1 MWEIFS
7 TAFKNKSKINYILN
21 KNKDKVMSTDL
32 ESIKETFDKIGIIYI
47 KNEMVDFIE
56 LELGK
61 TSFLFTLSGK
71 FTGYT
76 TNNGFIKK
84 KK

>member
-47 KNEMVDFIE
+47 KNEMVD
-56 LELGK
+56 L
-61 TSFLFTLSGK
+61 
-71 FTGYT
+71 
-76 TNNGFIKK
+76 
-84 KK
+84 